1 MSAEL
6 IIPIKANAD
15 QMLATIKLV
24 TDQMDKLSAKIN
36 SLPTG
41 DKQLNKLVREY
52 TRLSNTQQGLLKSFD
67 RLGTEV
73 QSTAPKIEQVGNSS
87 KSARTAITSLS
98 LAVQDLPFGFI
109 GVQNNLPGIIQGFG
123 NLTTTTNGK
132 VLPELKAIGQSLIG
146 PAGIFLAFSTVTSI
160 ITVLVQKYGSLG
172 AAIDALLGK
181 QNAFKKQLEDQ
192 IKALDEYGKKQKLV
206 EQISNDAAASQSGQI
221 EVIKSLTAKA
231 TDLTLTQ
238 KEQNGALESL
248 KNISDDYY
256 GKLTIGTQNV
266 DAIRAATEKY
276 TKVLIS
282 QSKVR
287 AYADEISAI
296 DELVKENDRL
306 QKTALKNVDSAKKQD
321 EYNKKVISS
330 SAALGGAATQLK
342 SKLGESEKVV
352 SDLANKTF
360 ELNNRKQELIDS
372 INEENNLLID
382 NIQKTGKAAK
392 SVRDYIEAYRPTQE
406 YIEFFKDLKNTS
418 IYDAGVQFFNDLGN
432 LDLTKGANSVK
443 QFNEILKNLQ
453 DRFSGKFANIIVSSP
468 KDLQTAFEELRN
480 ALDKELKLLEQDII
494 DSELNKRLTEQ
505 FYTGLE
511 IAKDTFKQIREEW
524 KKTQKSLTD
533 LIPPSTENIIGLG
546 PAAYEKAMAQVIEA
560 QKKMKEAQKKML
572 DDIQATSALLGEVFF
587 DPLQE
592 QFRKMLDGGKFSF
605 KEFGKAV
612 LDNLKQLAAKILA
625 TGIITLLATILTGG
639 FSSGSQ
645 LKTGLT
651 GFQAFGKAFSGALG
665 FGGSRSANFGGINP
679 GGLAMSG
686 AVSLSLRG
694 SDLVGAINRTNT
706 NISRI
711 G

>member
-67 RLGTEV
+67 RLGTGAE
-73 QSTAPKIEQVGNSS
+73 STVPKIKKTEDATKN
-87 KSARTAITSLS
+87 ARTALTSLS
-98 LAVQDLPFGFI
+98 LTLQDLPFGFI
-109 GVQNNLPGIIQGFG
+109 GIQNNLPGVIQGFG
-123 NLTTTTNGK
+123 NLSTKTEG
-132 VLPELKAIGQSLIG
+132 LKGVTAALITQLKG
-146 PAGIFLAFSTVTSI
+146 PAGVFLAFSAVTTVVTF
-160 ITVLVQKYGSLG
+160 LVQKYGSLG
-172 AAIDALLGK
+172 GAIDALIGK
-181 QNAFKKQLEDQ
+181 QNSLTSQ
-192 IKALDEYGKKQKLV
+192 ISKFNDEYEKSIIKQQL
-206 EQISNDAAASQSGQI
+206 ISQVTNDATASQSGQI
-221 EVIKSLTAKA
+221 AVIQNLTKKA

-238 KEQNGALESL
+238 EQQKNALEQL
-248 KNISDDYY
+248 QQISGDYY
-256 GKLTIGTQNV
+256 SDLKTGASNV
-266 DAIRAATEKY
+266 DLIRQATEKY
-276 TKVLIS
+276 LKVIIAQARIRKYS
-282 QSKVR
+282 
-287 AYADEISAI
+287 DEIDVLQEQIYES
-296 DELVKENDRL
+296 ERL
-306 QKTALKNVDSAKKQD
+306 QKEQDLLIKSDIKRNNQIKNFVGTSDNISASIVNQINIQD
-321 EYNKKVISS
+321 KNRKVI
-330 SAALGGAATQLK
+330 
-342 SKLGESEKVV
+342 E
-352 SDLANKTF
+352 DLAVKTF
-360 ELNNRKQELIDS
+360 NLNNRVQDFKDKIDQETNTLV
-372 INEENNLLID
+372 ENT
-382 NIQKTGKAAK
+382 KVKEKGAKAT
-392 SVRDYIEAYRPTQE
+392 RDFFASYRPSKE
-406 YIEFFKDLKNTS
+406 YFDFFKDLKNTS
-418 IYDAGVQFFNDLGN
+418 IYDDGVKFFNDLSN
-432 LDLTKGANSVK
+432 LDLTKGNDSVK
-443 QFNEILKNLQ
+443 QFNEILKDIQ
-453 DRFSGKFANIIVSSP
+453 DRFPNKFSDIIVSSP
-468 KDLQTAFEELRN
+468 QDLIRAFSKLRST
-480 ALDKELKLLEQDII
+480 LDQELKLLEQDII

-511 IAKDTFKQIREEW
+511 IAKDTFKQIREEA

-639 FSSGSQ
+639 FSAGSQ
-645 LKTGLT
+645 LKTGMN
-651 GFQAFGKAFSGALG
+651 GFEMFGKAFSGALG
-665 FGGSRSANFGGINP
+665 FGGGRSANFGGVNP